1 MDEQVGLDCQV
12 LQDRE
17 APGKVRT
24 TQSKQPHEVMPC
36 YLHVRAF
43 LVLIDQTGE
52 PRTNFEYILPFIDD
66 AGGCVCLGKCEI
78 GTVY

>member
-12 LQDRE
+12 LWDGE
-17 APGKVRT
+17 ASGKVRT
-24 TQSKQPHEVMPC
+24 TQLKQPQEVMPC

-43 LVLIDQTGE
+43 LILIDQTGE

-66 AGGCVCLGKCEI
+66 AG
-78 GTVY
+78 